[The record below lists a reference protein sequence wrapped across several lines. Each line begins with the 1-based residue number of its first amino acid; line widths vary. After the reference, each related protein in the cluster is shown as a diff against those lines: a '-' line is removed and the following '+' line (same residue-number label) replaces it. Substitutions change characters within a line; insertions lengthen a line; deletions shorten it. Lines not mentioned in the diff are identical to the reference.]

1 MLASVTSSVSYSKH
15 IANLYFNSLL
25 LLHPPAPPEVR
36 DLGVTRSVSGE
47 EIAVKWTV
55 PSLVVAKGFVVYIVS
70 FDSSMSSM
78 SGSEGRRK
86 RQDMMTCS
94 QSPCMV
100 PVERGGVDIT
110 GLDPAIEY
118 VVSVLPRN
126 GDQEVGPANNMTGEG
141 EGAQ

>member
-1 MLASVTSSVSYSKH
+1 M
-15 IANLYFNSLL
+15 
-25 LLHPPAPPEVR
+25 
-36 DLGVTRSVSGE
+36 TRSVSGE
-47 EIAVKWTV
+47 EIAVRWTV

-70 FDSSMSSM
+70 FDSSMS
-78 SGSEGRRK
+78 GSEGRRK
-86 RQDMMTCS
+86 RQDMTCS
-94 QSPCMV
+94 QSPCVV

-126 GDQEVGPANNMTGEG
+126 GDQEVGPASNMTSEG